1 MKYFVYFL
9 GAETEENGQDDSN
22 DGEDHECTDEC
33 GFCADD
39 DGKKLQSKIN
49 FFSYLHKYIF
59 ISNSSSSKYVDQ
71 KRASR
76 FQRFYTKRRW

>member
-1 MKYFVYFL
+1 MHWYCNYCNLFIVSSFVHNYFNEIFCL

-39 DGKKLQSKIN
+39 DGKKI
-49 FFSYLHKYIF
+49 
-59 ISNSSSSKYVDQ
+59 
-71 KRASR
+71 
-76 FQRFYTKRRW
+76 TK